1 MIFFAGKILKQMKK
15 FLEKK
20 GSVISCVG
28 NKKGNEIANFWRR
41 MVVLM
46 VNILKNLYLKD
57 FVYIKLKYQSA
68 VFIKKYDFYKSR
80 K

>member
-1 MIFFAGKILKQMKK
+1 MIYFAGNILKQMKK

-46 VNILKNLYLKD
+46 VND
-57 FVYIKLKYQSA
+57 FEKFVVISFCIYQIKISIS
-68 VFIKKYDFYKSR
+68 FFYK
-80 K
+80 KI